1 MAFAEN
7 RSGADVLTILLGE
20 LPQSASIFHWDRKRS
35 PLSSLTTCDHPSLMQ
50 LASGATAVRISAA
63 ALQQI
68 EGPLNHRLRAREST
82 QQAPDSGVRSPELLP
97 QFGRIGGQLYV
108 LYIVRIQLFKQI
120 HLPHCKNLS
129 EGQPPPRSP
138 LGCPTSRGFAQPP
151 PQCLNHSRGEKWR
164 HIPNDRIAEFIL
176 MPFGNSI
183 QSRKGQNERSP
194 VALAPGAQVRGPK
207 PRRGD

>member
-151 PQCLNHSRGEKWR
+151 PQCLNHST
-164 HIPNDRIAEFIL
+164 HTAIQA
-176 MPFGNSI
+176 NSPPSLQKLVRRPTSPSI
-183 QSRKGQNERSP
+183 TARLPDQPRLCSTPSP
-194 VALAPGAQVRGPK
+194 VSES
-207 PRRGD
+207 